1 MPEIQR
7 IAIETLGC
15 KVNQFESAAIEEQLR
30 ANGHTIVPFSQ
41 PADAYIINT
50 CTVTA
55 KADFQSR
62 QLIRRAMRTNP
73 AARIIA
79 TGCYVQTASRELL
92 EFCQAG
98 NVCLVGNDQKINLAN
113 YLTPHNPE
121 ASFEIYVGA
130 IGEVKNI
137 SPFTV
142 EHFPR
147 RTRAFLRIQ
156 DGCNAFCSYCI
167 VPYARGRSRSLPPV
181 EVLKQTER
189 LVEGGYQ
196 EIVLTG
202 INLGRYGRDLRPP
215 TSLYELLVSLE
226 KVSGLCRIRLSSIEP
241 AEMTKEIVTFMARSE
256 VVCPHFHIPLQSGSA
271 EILKRMNRHYTP
283 EFYRDMIGMI
293 HDAIPMAAI
302 GTDVMV
308 GFPGEGE
315 KEFKD
320 TYDLL
325 SELPVT
331 YLHVFR
337 YSARRGTAA
346 YAFPESVNTKAVT
359 IRAKQLKEMGLLK
372 KKAFYFRNLE
382 QNTSLLIEGRDRH
395 SRLYKGLTPNY
406 IPVLIDTN
414 GVSLGGIIDIK
425 IERILGDQAIGILL
439 SLSSK

>member
-30 ANGHTIVPFSQ
+30 AKGHTIVPFSQ

-98 NVCLVGNDQKINLAN
+98 NVCLVGNDRKFNLAN
-113 YLTPHNPE
+113 YLRPHNPDN
-121 ASFEIYVGA
+121 SFEIYVGA
-130 IGEVKNI
+130 IEEVTDI
-137 SPFTV
+137 CPFTV

-181 EVLKQTER
+181 EVLKQVAR

-196 EIVLTG
+196 EIVFSG
-202 INLGRYGRDLRPP
+202 INLGRYGRDLTPP
-215 TSLYELLVSLE
+215 ASLYELLVSLE
-226 KVSGLCRIRLSSIEP
+226 KVNGLRRIRISSIEP
-241 AEMTKEIVTFMARSE
+241 TEITKELVTFMAGSE
-256 VVCPHFHIPLQSGSA
+256 VICPHFHIPLQSGSTEA
-271 EILKRMNRHYTP
+271 LKRMNRHYTA
-283 EFYRDMIGMI
+283 EFYKDMIGMI

-315 KEFKD
+315 KEFKE

-325 SELPVT
+325 SELPIT

-337 YSARRGTAA
+337 YSARPGTAA
-346 YAFPESVNTKAVT
+346 CAFPESVNAKAT
-359 IRAKQLKEMGLLK
+359 TLRAGQLKEMGLLK
-372 KKAFYFRNLE
+372 KKTFYFRNLGQE
-382 QNTSLLIEGRDRH
+382 TSVLIEGRDRH
-395 SRLYKGLTPNY
+395 SKLYKGLTPNY
-406 IPVLIDTN
+406 IPVLIDTK
-414 GVSLGGIIDIK
+414 GVSISGMIDVK
-425 IERILGDQAIGILL
+425 IERILSDQVIGVLL
-439 SLSSK
+439 

>member
-30 ANGHTIVPFSQ
+30 AKGHTIVPFSQ

-92 EFCQAG
+92 EFCQVG
-98 NVCLVGNDQKINLAN
+98 NVCLVGNDRKINLAN
-113 YLTPHNPE
+113 YLAPPNPE

-130 IGEVKNI
+130 IDEVKNI
-137 SPFTV
+137 CPFTV

-181 EVLKQTER
+181 EALKQTER

-196 EIVLTG
+196 EIVLSG
-202 INLGRYGRDLRPP
+202 INLGRYGRDLTPP

-226 KVSGLCRIRLSSIEP
+226 KVDGLRRIRLSSIEP
-241 AEMTKEIVTFMARSE
+241 TEITKEMVTFMAKSE
-256 VVCPHFHIPLQSGSA
+256 VICPHFHIPLQSGSA
-271 EILKRMNRHYTP
+271 EILKRMNRHYPP

-325 SELPVT
+325 SELPIT

-346 YAFPESVNTKAVT
+346 YAFPESVNAKAAT
-359 IRAKQLKEMGLLK
+359 LRARQLKEMGLLK
-372 KKAFYFRNLE
+372 KKAFYFRNLG
-382 QNTSLLIEGRDRH
+382 QKTSVLIEGRDRH
-395 SRLYKGLTPNY
+395 SKLYKGLTPNY
-406 IPVLIDTN
+406 IPVLIDTK
-414 GVSLGGIIDIK
+414 GVSINGMIDVK
-425 IERILGDQAIGILL
+425 IERILGDQVIGVLL
-439 SLSSK
+439 TSNRN

>member
-1 MPEIQR
+1 MAEIQR

-30 ANGHTIVPFSQ
+30 AKGHIIVPFSQ
-41 PADAYIINT
+41 PADVYIINT

-92 EFCQAG
+92 EFCQVG
-98 NVCLVGNDQKINLAN
+98 NVCLVGNDRKINLAN
-113 YLTPHNPE
+113 YLTPHTPDTF
-121 ASFEIYVGA
+121 FEIYAGA
-130 IGEVKNI
+130 IDEVKNI
-137 SPFTV
+137 CPFTV

-167 VPYARGRSRSLPPV
+167 VPYARGRSRSLPSV

-202 INLGRYGRDLRPP
+202 INLGRYGRDLTPP
-215 TSLYELLVSLE
+215 TSLYGLLVSLE
-226 KVSGLCRIRLSSIEP
+226 KVEGLRRIRLSSIEP
-241 AEMTKEIVTFMARSE
+241 TEITKEMVTFIAQSE
-256 VVCPHFHIPLQSGSA
+256 VICPHFHIPLQSGST
-271 EILKRMNRHYTP
+271 EILKRMNRHYTL

-302 GTDVMV
+302 GADVMA

-320 TYDLL
+320 THDLL
-325 SELPVT
+325 SELPIT
-331 YLHVFR
+331 YLHIFR

-346 YAFPESVNTKAVT
+346 YAFPESLIAKTT
-359 IRAKQLKEMGLLK
+359 TLRARQLKEMGLLK
-372 KKAFYFRNLE
+372 KKAFYFRNLG
-382 QNTSLLIEGRDRH
+382 QKTSLLIEGRDRH
-395 SRLYKGLTPNY
+395 SKLYKGLTPNY
-406 IPVLIDTN
+406 IPVLIDTK
-414 GVSLGGIIDIK
+414 GVSINGMIDVK
-425 IERILGDQAIGILL
+425 IERILGDQAIGVLV
-439 SLSSK
+439 

>member
-1 MPEIQR
+1 MPEIQK

-30 ANGHTIVPFSQ
+30 AKGHTIVPFSQ
-41 PADAYIINT
+41 QADAYIINT

-98 NVCLVGNDQKINLAN
+98 NVCLVGNDRKFNLTN
-113 YLTPHNPE
+113 YLSPHSPDN
-121 ASFEIYVGA
+121 SFEIYVGA
-130 IGEVKNI
+130 IEEVKNI
-137 SPFTV
+137 CPFSV

-181 EVLKQTER
+181 EALKQAER

-202 INLGRYGRDLRPP
+202 INLGRYGRDLVPP
-215 TSLYELLVSLE
+215 ASLYELLASLE
-226 KVSGLCRIRLSSIEP
+226 KVNGLRRIRLSSIEP
-241 AEMTKEIVTFMARSE
+241 MEITKELVTFMAGSE
-256 VVCPHFHIPLQSGSA
+256 VICPHFHIPLQSGSA

-293 HDAIPMAAI
+293 HAAIPVAAI

-315 KEFKD
+315 KEFKE

-325 SELPVT
+325 SELPIT

-337 YSARRGTAA
+337 YSTRPGTAA
-346 YAFPESVNTKAVT
+346 CAFPESVNAKAAT
-359 IRAKQLKEMGLLK
+359 LRAGQLKEMGLLK
-372 KKAFYFRNLE
+372 KKTFYFRNLGQE
-382 QNTSLLIEGRDRH
+382 TSLLIEGRDRH
-395 SRLYKGLTPNY
+395 SKLYKGLTPNY
-406 IPVLIDTN
+406 IPVLIDTK
-414 GVSLGGIIDIK
+414 GVSISGMIDVK
-425 IERILGDQAIGILL
+425 IERILSDQVIGVLL
-439 SLSSK
+439 

>member
-30 ANGHTIVPFSQ
+30 AKGHTIVPFSQ

-73 AARIIA
+73 AARIIV

-98 NVCLVGNDQKINLAN
+98 NVCLVGNDQKFNLAN
-113 YLTPHNPE
+113 YLIPHNPDN
-121 ASFEIYVGA
+121 SFEIYVGA
-130 IGEVKNI
+130 IEEVKNI
-137 SPFTV
+137 RPFTV

-181 EVLKQTER
+181 EALKQTER

-196 EIVLTG
+196 EIVLSG
-202 INLGRYGRDLRPP
+202 INLGRYGRDITPP

-226 KVSGLCRIRLSSIEP
+226 KVNGLRRIRLSSIEP
-241 AEMTKEIVTFMARSE
+241 AEITKELVTFMAKSE
-256 VVCPHFHIPLQSGSA
+256 VICPHFHIPLQSGST
-271 EILKRMNRHYTP
+271 ETLKRMNRHYTA
-283 EFYRDMIGMI
+283 EFYRDMIGII
-293 HDAIPMAAI
+293 HTAIPMAAI

-315 KEFKD
+315 KEFKE

-325 SELPVT
+325 SKLPIT

-346 YAFPESVNTKAVT
+346 YAFPESANAKAAT
-359 IRAKQLKEMGLLK
+359 LRAGQLKEMGLLK
-372 KKAFYFRNLE
+372 KKTFYFRNLGQE
-382 QNTSLLIEGRDRH
+382 TSVLIEGRDRH
-395 SRLYKGLTPNY
+395 SKLYKGLTPNY
-406 IPVLIDTN
+406 IPVLIDTK
-414 GVSLGGIIDIK
+414 GVSINGMIDVK
-425 IERILGDQAIGILL
+425 IERILGDQVIGVLL
-439 SLSSK
+439 SSNRN